1 MLQGLRARLIPRGW
15 KKRGAVIAG
24 GVTVLAVRPGVGPM
38 PSAFGKWKL
47 NEVCWKISARWYATP
62 PHGRASKW
70 HVPCNI
76 FPFTPLD
83 TRWKSPPTVLQSL
96 LLTSD
101 TFRPTRFSVSPPLPP
116 AHPRRAFSI
125 PSLRSGATP
134 GGHLWYQSTEA
145 FPRNWFLR
153 NVKQG
158 VTPRR
163 TSYICFP
170 SWWTRD
176 IPPVAGSKPTDRR
189 N

>member
-1 MLQGLRARLIPRGW
+1 MVDIARV
-15 KKRGAVIAG
+15 KKRGGGAVIAG
-24 GVTVLAVRPGVGPM
+24 GVTILAVRPGVGPM
-38 PSAFGKWKL
+38 PPAFGKWKL
-47 NEVCWKISARWYATP
+47 NEVCWKISVRWYASP

-76 FPFTPLD
+76 FPFTPFGHPLE
-83 TRWKSPPTVLQSL
+83 TPSSLPPPSTALQL

-101 TFRPTRFSVSPPLPP
+101 TFRPTRFSTLLPSPS
-116 AHPRRAFSI
+116 RRAFSI
-125 PSLRSGATP
+125 PSLRSGVTP

-153 NVKQG
+153 NVKQAG
-158 VTPRR
+158 SYAAPCW

-176 IPPVAGSKPTDRR
+176 IPPMAGSKPTDRR